1 MPDRRATGARVLMGP
16 RRRSAVRPQMRR
28 PGRPMAFM
36 VRRIVREVGVE
47 TSMVVL
53 AKVLIWVLGWVRRG

>member
-1 MPDRRATGARVLMGP
+1 
-16 RRRSAVRPQMRR
+16 
-28 PGRPMAFM
+28 MAFM

-53 AKVLIWVLGWVRRG
+53 AKVLIWVLGC

>member
-1 MPDRRATGARVLMGP
+1 MMGP